1 MFGKSISVIR
11 SNSNAKLCTKCPK
24 CETTLS
30 FQNISAEVDTIVKLP
45 QCLFCETCRK
55 YFNVQFVFMRYS
67 DGLCDTGS

>member
-45 QCLFCETCRK
+45 QSLLCQTCSR
-55 YFNVQFVFMRYS
+55 YFSVQSVFMGYDNDVCNS
-67 DGLCDTGS
+67 GT